1 MTTLLDCPFTVTD
14 MAANTGWTQINKN
27 AKNDN
32 NDNRFIRTSIL
43 ITSVGVNDDFNTLNR
58 VTLLD

>member
-1 MTTLLDCPFTVTD
+1 